1 MRVFK
6 EGDSHLVYCKF
17 PKCDGFIIDIV
28 DADDEDFTE
37 MFDS

>member
-1 MRVFK
+1 MVLSLILGF
-6 EGDSHLVYCKF
+6 VVF
-17 PKCDGFIIDIV
+17 PKCDGSIIDIV